1 MTGVDILVVAGLG
14 ALGALIRWGLWLLS
28 SEAGRPWAI
37 VLANTLG
44 GLLAG
49 LAMAGAFGSWGPV
62 FAAGLFGAIT
72 TLSTLAVD
80 AVEQGQRGVGAAARL
95 LSGHVLG
102 GVGGVSL
109 GVVLGSVVGSV
120 LVG

>member
-1 MTGVDILVVAGLG
+1 MSGVDILVVASLG

-49 LAMAGAFGSWGPV
+49 MAIAGAFGSWGPV
-62 FAAGLFGAIT
+62 LAAGLFGAIT

-80 AVEQGQRGVGAAARL
+80 TVEQGLRGTAAAARL
-95 LSGHVLG
+95 LAGHVLG
-102 GVGGVSL
+102 GIGGVSL
-109 GVVLGSVVGSV
+109 GVVLGSV
-120 LVG
+120 LVA